1 MNELPGGCGISC
13 GTYPGLPRAVDTAG
27 GLLAYDRCFFPI
39 LVEEMEIKKNNIYV
53 NVLEF
58 RNWGYDGEMVAAP
71 KRHDNANQ

>member
-1 MNELPGGCGISC
+1 MLLVCFYYLQNKTMSMRRISLESC
-13 GTYPGLPRAVDTAG
+13 
-27 GLLAYDRCFFPI
+27 I
-39 LVEEMEIKKNNIYV
+39 SQEMEFKKNHFYV